1 MLLVIVPALQT
12 YFLGRE
18 GASEPPP
25 PPGEAEP
32 K

>member
-18 GASEPPP
+18 TED
-25 PPGEAEP
+25 EAPAPTATQQE
-32 K
+32 